1 MRVQYAALSPSA
13 RTGASGLQIMWQ
25 TISEYWQQGLARSE
39 ILQSAI
45 FVAAVLLLRSVLL
58 RGLFQRQPDWDIE
71 IKRRWLVVSRNL
83 ALIACVFGLVT
94 IWAAQIQTV
103 ALSMLAVAAAV
114 VLATKELIMCLSGS
128 LVRASTQQYSVG
140 DFIEIAGLRGRVV
153 DINLINTL
161 MMQTGPHPLIGQLS
175 GKTVSF
181 PNSLLLSH
189 PVLRDNS
196 SGAFVVYS
204 FEIPVPLALD
214 VDAVV
219 APLQSEIDK
228 LCAPY
233 QAAAAK
239 QFAEVQTQK
248 LYITPATEPRVT
260 AVPKDDKTYS
270 VVVRFAAP
278 QAQRPHIQQQ
288 LITYYLRLQC
298 RLQQS
303 KAA

>member
-1 MRVQYAALSPSA
+1 
-13 RTGASGLQIMWQ
+13 MWQ
-25 TISEYWQQGLARSE
+25 SISDHLQQALARSE
-39 ILQSAI
+39 ILQSVI
-45 FVAAVLLLRSVLL
+45 FVAAVILLRSVLL
-58 RGLFQRQPDWDIE
+58 RGLFKRQPDLDIE

-83 ALIACVFGLVT
+83 AFIASVFGLVT
-94 IWAAQIQTV
+94 IWATQIQTL

-128 LVRASTQQYSVG
+128 LIRTGTQQYSVG

-196 SGAFVVYS
+196 SGSFVVHS

-219 APLQSEIDK
+219 PPLQSKLEE

-233 QAAAAK
+233 LEQAAR
-239 QFAEVQTQK
+239 QFAEVQLQK
-248 LYITPATEPRVT
+248 LYITPATEPRVA
-260 AVPKDDKTYS
+260 AVPKDDKTYTA
-270 VVVRFAAP
+270 VVRFTAP
-278 QAQRPHIQQQ
+278 LAQRQSVQQQ
-288 LITYYLRLQC
+288 LINHYLRLQY
-298 RLQQS
+298 RLQQQP
-303 KAA
+303 KTA